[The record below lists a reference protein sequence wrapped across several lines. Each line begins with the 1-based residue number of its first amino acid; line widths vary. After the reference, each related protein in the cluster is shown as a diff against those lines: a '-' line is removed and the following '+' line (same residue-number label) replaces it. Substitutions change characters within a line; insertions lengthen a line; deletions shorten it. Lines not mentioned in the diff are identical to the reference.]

1 MTVKIPE
8 PVAWWNP
15 LKDTASTDPVH
26 RHNDSFIS
34 LVTTEQ
40 AEAYAKAVRD
50 EALEQAAKRA
60 ESMHHD
66 SAPYWV
72 ALRIRELKKDQ
83 S

>member
-1 MTVKIPE
+1 MTVKMPE
-8 PVAWWNP
+8 PVAYMSANGYLMNFTSHP
-15 LKDTASTDPVH
+15 ENHSGLIT
-26 RHNDSFIS
+26 I
-34 LVTTEQ
+34 EQ
-40 AEAYAKAVRD
+40 AEAYAQAVLD

-72 ALRIRELKKDQ
+72 ALRIRELKKEQ